1 MEIDSTR
8 TSLFGRCSLILRKMD
23 KSPLKGSFKVGDE
36 VNIYNPKYL
45 SKSASSSTTS
55 TKPFSAEVNER
66 TLLFGLISKI
76 SASNVEVV
84 LDEFEDSSAFEPPL
98 RLDLTSSQKTYT
110 KMKEAL
116 QSLEGSGHPLV
127 GLLFA
132 EKDSTIPY
140 TFLPSSLPVLDLV
153 WNQALNSSQLNAIS
167 TALAS
172 PKIALIH
179 GPVRIVH
186 YFHILLKILILIFN

>member
-1 MEIDSTR
+1 
-8 TSLFGRCSLILRKMD
+8 MD

-36 VNIYNPKYL
+36 VNIYNSKYL
-45 SKSASSSTTS
+45 SKSATTSTTS
-55 TKPFSAEVNER
+55 AKPFSAEINER

-116 QSLEGSGHPLV
+116 QSLEGSGNPLV

-140 TFLPSSLPVLDLV
+140 TFLPSSLPVIDLV

-179 GPVRIVH
+179 GPVRIIHSLHV
-186 YFHILLKILILIFN
+186 LLIILILIYNCFSPEPGRRLR

>member
-1 MEIDSTR
+1 
-8 TSLFGRCSLILRKMD
+8 MD

-36 VNIYNPKYL
+36 VNIYNPKHL
-45 SKSASSSTTS
+45 SKSATSTTS
-55 TKPFSAEVNER
+55 AAKAEINER

-76 SASNVEVV
+76 STINIEVV
-84 LDEFEDSSAFEPPL
+84 LDEFEDSNAFEPPL

-116 QSLEGSGHPLV
+116 QLLEGSSHPLV

-179 GPVRIVH
+179 GPVRIIHDLHV
-186 YFHILLKILILIFN
+186 FLKVLISDISF